1 MRFDIDGRI
10 DNLRVPSNRTG
21 LSYSIYEAVS
31 NAVHAIEERFG
42 VAEFAKRGVITVSI
56 DFDKEKNLRHI
67 AVSDNG
73 VGLNQKHLASFET
86 CDTREKRAIGGR
98 GVGRLIWAKVFQ
110 DIQVRS
116 TYEVGLDKCEEVR
129 FRFDP
134 RLNESLVG
142 IEHHPG
148 KVEDVGTSIV
158 LGAIRPDQNAA
169 IGKGS
174 LTRQL
179 CHHFFP
185 MFIAGGMPRLVAQI
199 GSSQRDIGAYLAE
212 RVAKQADQK
221 VALEFNAIGEL
232 EITHVYAEKNI
243 SQGFSNAIL
252 LAAQGRVVDTI
263 EIDQKFAL
271 SGLENGKAY
280 VCVVRGKFL
289 DDNVDQERTSFKAS
303 QAELDAIHGA
313 ALEAAEAFLEPHIKT
328 LRKGQKRFVVD
339 LLQEHPQLA
348 VSVDDIDGYVEKL
361 TPGMSD
367 EDIGKSLFTV
377 LYRHEKKVKADII
390 SIAADDTAGETR
402 QDQIDKLVQKVSDDA
417 KRRLAEYTI
426 KRHQIIQ
433 LARSLLRY
441 SDEEKKS
448 YHWEKTLH
456 EIICPMGKML
466 STKDYDD
473 HNLWLVDDLLSYYS
487 FFASDK
493 AMSAFGVDGERKEPD
508 LIFLNPYGF
517 RRDGTNDPVVVVE
530 FKRPGDEQPS
540 SDPVDQVLEYVEKLR
555 SKTVRDQQGEV
566 VSEIGEDTPFE
577 CIILCDLT
585 EGARKR
591 FKRSLAQNPTP
602 DGLGYYGFSPT
613 HRASLRVLSYKKVF
627 RDAELRNQSFFQK
640 LGLLPEEVR
649 KALSETTAVTATQ
662 AAE

>member
-1 MRFDIDGRI
+1 MKFDINGRI

-31 NAVHAIEERFG
+31 NAVHAVEERFG
-42 VAEFAKRGVITVSI
+42 VDQFAKRGIITVSV
-56 DFDKEKNLRHI
+56 DFDRDKNLKHI
-67 AVSDNG
+67 AVADNG
-73 VGLNQKHLASFET
+73 IGLNEKHLASFET
-86 CDTREKRAIGGR
+86 CDTREKRSIGGR

-110 DIQVRS
+110 NIAVQS
-116 TYEVGLDKCEEVR
+116 TYEVGLSDCEQVR
-129 FRFDP
+129 FNFDP
-134 RLNESLVG
+134 RSEQSFLNLERR
-142 IEHHPG
+142 PG
-148 KVEDVGTSIV
+148 NSEEVGTSIV
-158 LGAIRPDQNAA
+158 LSSIRADQNAA
-169 IGKGS
+169 MSKGL

-185 MFIAGGMPRLVAQI
+185 MFVAGGMPRLKAAI
-199 GSSQRDIGAYLAE
+199 GPSVRDIGDYLAARVE
-212 RVAKQADQK
+212 RQLVEPVTPK
-221 VALEFNAIGEL
+221 NL
-232 EITHVYAEKNI
+232 EIGDLEVTHVYVEKNI
-243 SQGFSNAIL
+243 SQGFSNSIL

-271 SGLENGKAY
+271 GGMENGKAY
-280 VCVVRGKFL
+280 ICVVRGKFL

-303 QAELDAIHGA
+303 ASEMSAINEA
-313 ALEAAEAFLEPHIKT
+313 AIEAAERFLEPHIKT
-328 LRKGQKRFVVD
+328 LKKEQKRIVVD

-348 VSVDDIDGYVEKL
+348 ISVSDVSAYVEKL

-367 EDIGKSLFTV
+367 EDIGKSLFTL
-377 LYRHEKKVKADII
+377 LYRHEKKLKAEIT
-390 SIAADDTAGETR
+390 SLSADASANETR
-402 QDQIDKLVQKVSDDA
+402 HEQIDRLVQKVSEDA

-441 SDEEKKS
+441 SDDEKKT
-448 YHWEKTLH
+448 YQWEKALH

-466 STKDYDD
+466 SGKDYDD

-493 AMSAFGVDGERKEPD
+493 SLSALGVEGERKEPD
-508 LIFLNPYGF
+508 LIFFNPYGF
-517 RRDGTNDPVVVVE
+517 RREGTNDPVVVVE

-540 SDPVDQVLEYVEKLR
+540 SDPVDQVLEYVEKLKTR
-555 SKTVRDQQGEV
+555 TVRSQDGEV
-566 VSEIGEDTPFE
+566 VSEIAENTPFE

-585 EGARKR
+585 EGAKKR
-591 FKRSLAQNPTP
+591 FKRSLAGYPTP
-602 DGLGYYGFSPT
+602 DGQGFYGFSPN
-613 HRASLRVLSYKKVF
+613 HHASIRVLSYKKVF
-627 RDAELRNQSFFQK
+627 RDAELRNQGFFQK

-649 KALSETTAVTATQ
+649 TALAATTEASPV

>member
-1 MRFDIDGRI
+1 M
-10 DNLRVPSNRTG
+10 
-21 LSYSIYEAVS
+21 
-31 NAVHAIEERFG
+31 
-42 VAEFAKRGVITVSI
+42 
-56 DFDKEKNLRHI
+56 
-67 AVSDNG
+67 
-73 VGLNQKHLASFET
+73 
-86 CDTREKRAIGGR
+86 
-98 GVGRLIWAKVFQ
+98 
-110 DIQVRS
+110 
-116 TYEVGLDKCEEVR
+116 
-129 FRFDP
+129 
-134 RLNESLVG
+134 
-142 IEHHPG
+142 
-148 KVEDVGTSIV
+148 
-158 LGAIRPDQNAA
+158 
-169 IGKGS
+169 
-174 LTRQL
+174 
-179 CHHFFP
+179 
-185 MFIAGGMPRLVAQI
+185 
-199 GSSQRDIGAYLAE
+199 
-212 RVAKQADQK
+212 
-221 VALEFNAIGEL
+221 
-232 EITHVYAEKNI
+232 
-243 SQGFSNAIL
+243 
-252 LAAQGRVVDTI
+252 LAAQGRVVETI
-263 EIDQKFAL
+263 EIGQKFAL

-280 VCVVRGKFL
+280 VCVVRGSFL
-289 DDNVDQERTSFKAS
+289 DTKVDQERTSFKAS
-303 QAELDAIHGA
+303 EAELSAIHEK

-328 LRKGQKRFVVD
+328 LRKGQKRIVVD

-348 VSVDDIDGYVEKL
+348 VSVDNIDGYVQKL

-377 LYRHEKKVKADII
+377 LYRHEKKVKADISSI
-390 SIAADDTAGETR
+390 SADVNASESR
-402 QDQIDKLVQKVSDDA
+402 QDQIDRLVQKVSEDA

-466 STKDYDD
+466 STKEYDD

-517 RRDGTNDPVVVVE
+517 RREGTNDPVVVVE

-555 SKTVRDQQGEV
+555 SKTIRDHNGEV
-566 VSEIGEDTPFE
+566 VSEIGENTPFE
-577 CIILCDLT
+577 CIIICDLT
-585 EGARKR
+585 EGARRR
-591 FKRSLAQNPTP
+591 FKRSLAQHPTP
-602 DGLGYYGFSPT
+602 DGLGYYGFSPN
-613 HRASLRVLSYKKVF
+613 HKASLKVLSYKKVF

-649 KALSETTAVTATQ
+649 NALAVATGLATE

>member
-1 MRFDIDGRI
+1 MKFDINGRI

-42 VAEFAKRGVITVSI
+42 MSEFAKRGVITVSI
-56 DFDKEKNLRHI
+56 DFDKDKNLKHV

-73 VGLNQKHLASFET
+73 VGLNEKHLKSFET
-86 CDTREKRAIGGR
+86 CDTREKENIGGR
-98 GVGRLIWAKVFQ
+98 GVGRLIWAKVFRE
-110 DIQVRS
+110 IVVRS
-116 TYEVGLDKCEEVR
+116 TYEVGLDRCEEVR
-129 FRFDP
+129 FSFNP
-134 RLNESLVG
+134 RLEDSLVD
-142 IEHHPG
+142 IKRLPG
-148 KVEDVGTSIV
+148 KVEDVGTQIV

-169 IGKGS
+169 IGKGP
-174 LTRQL
+174 LTRLL

-185 MFIAGGMPRLVAQI
+185 MFIAGGMPKLVAAI
-199 GSSQRDIGAYLAE
+199 GPAPRDIGAYLAE
-212 RVAKQADQK
+212 RVEKKHEQKQTLD
-221 VALEFNAIGEL
+221 FNGIGEL

-252 LAAQGRVVDTI
+252 LAAQGRVVETI
-263 EIDQKFAL
+263 EIGQKFAL

-289 DDNVDQERTSFKAS
+289 DANVDQERTSFKAS
-303 QAELDAIHGA
+303 QAELSAIHEA

-328 LRKGQKRFVVD
+328 LRKGQKRIVVD

-348 VSVDDIDGYVEKL
+348 VSVDDIDAYVEKL

-377 LYRHEKKVKADII
+377 LYRHEKKVKADITSI
-390 SIAADDTAGETR
+390 SADASASEGR
-402 QDQIDKLVQKVSDDA
+402 QGQIDKLVQKVSEDA

-466 STKDYDD
+466 SSKDYDD

-517 RRDGTNDPVVVVE
+517 RREGTNDPVVVVE
-530 FKRPGDEQPS
+530 FKRPGDEQLS

-555 SKTVRDQQGEV
+555 TKTVRDQNGEV

-602 DGLGYYGFSPT
+602 DGLGYYGFSPN

-649 KALSETTAVTATQ
+649 NALAAATEVVTE

>member
-1 MRFDIDGRI
+1 MKFDINGRI
-10 DNLRVPSNRTG
+10 DNLRVPSNRTA

-42 VAEFAKRGVITVSI
+42 IDEFAKRGEITVSI
-56 DFDKEKNLRHI
+56 DFDGDKNLRHI
-67 AVSDNG
+67 AVADNG
-73 VGLNQKHLASFET
+73 IGMTEKHLASFET
-86 CDTREKRAIGGR
+86 CDTREKRSIGGR

-110 DIQVRS
+110 EIAIRS
-116 TYEVGLDKCEEVR
+116 VYEVGLDKYEEVR

-134 RLNESLVG
+134 RREDSLVDLERHQG
-142 IEHHPG
+142 NASE
-148 KVEDVGTSIV
+148 VGTSIV
-158 LGAIRPDQNAA
+158 LGAIRADQNAA
-169 IGKGS
+169 MGKAL

-179 CHHFFP
+179 SHHFFP
-185 MFIAGGMPRLVAQI
+185 MFVAGGMPRLVAAI
-199 GSSQRDIGAYLAE
+199 GGSTRDIGKYLAE
-212 RVAKQADQK
+212 RVEKQGSK
-221 VALEFNAIGEL
+221 TVKPELGTIGDL

-271 SGLENGKAY
+271 SGLANGKAY
-280 VCVVRGKFL
+280 ICVVRGQFL

-303 QAELDAIHGA
+303 QAELSAIHTA

-328 LRKGQKRFVVD
+328 LRRGQKRIVVD

-377 LYRHEKKVKADII
+377 LYRHEKKLKAEITSI
-390 SIAADDTAGETR
+390 SAGDAPSVNR
-402 QDQIDKLVQKVSDDA
+402 QEQIDKLVQKVSDDA

-466 STKDYDD
+466 SSKDYED
-473 HNLWLVDDLLSYYS
+473 HNLWLIDDLLSYYS

-493 AMSAFGVDGERKEPD
+493 AMSSFGVEGERKEPD

-517 RRDGTNDPVVVVE
+517 RREGTNDPVVVLE
-530 FKRPGDEQPS
+530 FKRPGDEQLS

-555 SKTVRDQQGEV
+555 SKTVRDQDGEV
-566 VSEIGEDTPFE
+566 VSEVNEDTPFE

-585 EGARKR
+585 EGARKK
-591 FKRSLAQNPTP
+591 FQRSLAQHPTP
-602 DGLGYYGFSPT
+602 DGLGYYGFSPN
-613 HRASLRVLSYKKVF
+613 HRASLRVLSYRKVF

-649 KALSETTAVTATQ
+649 SALTSATTASSE